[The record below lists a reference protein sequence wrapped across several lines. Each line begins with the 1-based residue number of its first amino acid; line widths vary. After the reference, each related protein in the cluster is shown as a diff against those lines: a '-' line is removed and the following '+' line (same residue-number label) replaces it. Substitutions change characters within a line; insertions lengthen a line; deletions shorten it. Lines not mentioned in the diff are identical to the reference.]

1 MKSGEE
7 VSSYEVRRQ
16 SQTLCKYSPSL
27 SGSKITFAPS
37 VLIHNSF
44 HGIAYLKASL
54 LATHGPAEASA
65 GGRRAKVSLPG
76 GILFHGSLHCTL
88 NSSFTT
94 LPSCL
99 QLLCSKRL
107 ERPFRP
113 SGGKQVLFEGRQ
125 GFADDRRR
133 SSPLTNIGFLMNC
146 HVCRDS
152 DLMQTNII
160 PKETLD

>member
-1 MKSGEE
+1 MGKAFILRST
-7 VSSYEVRRQ
+7 Q
-16 SQTLCKYSPSL
+16 AKPDALQISPSL
-27 SGSKITFAPS
+27 SGSKITIAPS

-54 LATHGPAEASA
+54 LATHAHGPAEASA
-65 GGRRAKVSLPG
+65 GRRAKVSLPG

-94 LPSCL
+94 LPSFL

-113 SGGKQVLFEGRQ
+113 RGGKQVLFEGRQ
-125 GFADDRRR
+125 GIADERRR
-133 SSPLTNIGFLMNC
+133 SVPLTNIGFLMNV

-152 DLMQTNII
+152 DLVQTNIV
-160 PKETLD
+160 PKETLN